1 MKCKQVDDL
10 LFSYCDHQEMPPR
23 IRQEL
28 EQHLS
33 ECPECRQQ
41 VEFTAREREA
51 LAYDGDVPELSPDFT
66 KRVMESIPQSQAPA
80 VPSRKTRISSQI
92 GSRGWW
98 AMGMVAAVVV
108 ALLVLPGSFMNPV
121 QPVDTN
127 QRNADT
133 EKLNAP
139 MMAETKMKRD
149 ELAPDPDKI
158 ALNFGYASREPERV
172 DIGRGT
178 PSATMALP
186 DGDSTAGDI
195 AVFRPSY
202 LPPDYHLL
210 RVESDVDNNISLY
223 YEDDQGGY
231 ICLKTLPGLQEDV
244 LTVAGRGGNDSRVAN
259 ELKKEVA
266 DQSDPTVIRWT
277 SEHEGT
283 PYRFE
288 LTGSLPPEELAQV
301 AASVK

>member
-1 MKCKQVDDL
+1 
-10 LFSYCDHQEMPPR
+10 
-23 IRQEL
+23 
-28 EQHLS
+28 
-33 ECPECRQQ
+33 
-41 VEFTAREREA
+41 
-51 LAYDGDVPELSPDFT
+51 
-66 KRVMESIPQSQAPA
+66 
-80 VPSRKTRISSQI
+80 
-92 GSRGWW
+92 
-98 AMGMVAAVVV
+98 MVAAVVV
-108 ALLVLPGSFMNPV
+108 ALLVVPGSFMNPV

-127 QRNADT
+127 QRIADA
-133 EKLNAP
+133 EKQNAP
-139 MMAETKMKRD
+139 MMAETMMKRA
-149 ELAPDPDKI
+149 EESPDPDKT
-158 ALNFGYASREPERV
+158 ALNFGYTDRESERF
-172 DIGRGT
+172 DIGRGSQ
-178 PSATMALP
+178 SASMALP
-186 DGDSTAGDI
+186 EGDSTAGDI

-210 RVESDVDNNISLY
+210 RVESDVDNNISIHY
-223 YEDDQGGY
+223 GDDRGGY